1 MNRSGKPCQCVS
13 AIHLNPNC
21 SSLKK
26 QQDARLKQLDRMETS
41 IKAAADGQK
50 QWKQRVLLKQT
61 EIESVK
67 ATNSELN
74 QQVSSLKTRV
84 NTSDLS
90 PGSTHKIQTL
100 SARASN
106 AEKRLRATQDQLALV
121 EEKFAEAK
129 IKTGDAEEQ
138 WEARL
143 RELMV
148 KLREAQEK
156 NKRERQGA
164 KERVRELQQTIEYAS
179 LSTAVR

>member
-1 MNRSGKPCQCVS
+1 MR
-13 AIHLNPNC
+13 
-21 SSLKK
+21 
-26 QQDARLKQLDRMETS
+26 QLDRLETS
-41 IKAAADGQK
+41 LKAATDSQK
-50 QWKQRVLLKQT
+50 QWKQRVLLKQS
-61 EIESVK
+61 EIESAR
-67 ATNSELN
+67 ATNSELT

-84 NTSDLS
+84 NVSDMS

-129 IKTGDAEEQ
+129 GKIGFAEDQ
-138 WEARL
+138 WQARL

-148 KLREAQEK
+148 KLREAEEK

-164 KERVRELQQTIEYAS
+164 KERVRELQQTIECVLLVSTNKRAS
-179 LSTAVR
+179 G

>member
-1 MNRSGKPCQCVS
+1 
-13 AIHLNPNC
+13 
-21 SSLKK
+21 
-26 QQDARLKQLDRMETS
+26 METTV
-41 IKAAADGQK
+41 KAATDSQK
-50 QWKQRVLLKQT
+50 QWKQRVLLKQS
-61 EIESVK
+61 EIDAVK

-74 QQVSSLKTRV
+74 QQVSSLKARV
-84 NTSDLS
+84 NTSDMS

-106 AEKRLRATQDQLALV
+106 AEKRLKATQDQLALV
-121 EEKFAEAK
+121 EQKFSEAK
-129 IKTGDAEEQ
+129 NKTGDAEEQ

-164 KERVRELQQTIEYAS
+164 KERVRELQQTIECVLRSDGTDEALIDVQS
-179 LSTAVR
+179 PTTSSIRN

>member
-1 MNRSGKPCQCVS
+1 MR
-13 AIHLNPNC
+13 
-21 SSLKK
+21 
-26 QQDARLKQLDRMETS
+26 QLDRLETS
-41 IKAAADGQK
+41 LKAATDSQK
-50 QWKQRVLLKQT
+50 QWKHRVLLKHS
-61 EIESVK
+61 EIESAK
-67 ATNSELN
+67 ATNSELA

-84 NTSDLS
+84 NVSDMS

-129 IKTGDAEEQ
+129 GKIGSAEDQ
-138 WEARL
+138 WQARL

-148 KLREAQEK
+148 KLREAEEK

-164 KERVRELQQTIEYAS
+164 KERVRELQQTIECVPRVFAKSKSPRLTSPWLSFPDICSSKCRTRMPGAS
-179 LSTAVR
+179 D